1 MDCAVCGE
9 EIDSNDPHA
18 KVKTIPQNL
27 DMGAFWAYF
36 CQPCSAQA
44 ALGAPNLSVVYEDWM
59 DKSTQNPTEPTHA
72 RQD

>member
-9 EIDSNDPHA
+9 EIDRNAPHA

-27 DMGAFWAYF
+27 DMEPFWAHF
-36 CQPCSAQA
+36 CQPCSGQA
-44 ALGAPNLSVVYEDWM
+44 ALGTPNLSVDYEDWM
-59 DKSTQNPTEPTHA
+59 GKSTQNPNEPTHA